1 MANEDFPECVRCDC
15 AANDGGRGFE
25 IIEGRPCKIAG
36 LLLAGNPVA
45 KKMPRTREEF
55 RMAANWLARQAAKA
69 GNALSAALAGPAE
82 DDEEN
87 GICLGYR
94 DGRDRV

>member
-1 MANEDFPECVRCDC
+1 MEATMEMT
-15 AANDGGRGFE
+15 AA
-25 IIEGRPCKIAG
+25 PAAPK
-36 LLLAGNPVA
+36 
-45 KKMPRTREEF
+45 KKMPTTREEF

-69 GNALSAALAGPAE
+69 GNALSACLAGPAA

-94 DGRDRV
+94 DGRDR